1 MQSFLRAAA
10 MYESTLR
17 FACHPLIFNSNRSAD
32 NHDSAARTSNTP
44 YTIQEIT

>member
-17 FACHPLIFNSNRSAD
+17 FARHPLIFDSHRSAK
-32 NHDSAARTSNTP
+32 HYSAARTSNTP